1 MKSRLKH
8 YFVIL
13 VFLLASPSYGM
24 TVAEILSRV
33 RVNLKDQSVATD
45 RQQFNDTS
53 LIQYLNDGQRE
64 ANVLAWL
71 LQDIYTITL
80 VSGTREYNLPADFLS
95 TSRVLH
101 NNLKLEQTSLDQ
113 LDADSK
119 GWLAATGATP
129 QKYYLYRSTYT
140 LMGFHPKP
148 TSPTVTSVVVYYI
161 KQPVEITATT
171 ETPWNG
177 WNTLTP
183 YHSALVYYVTYRAFR
198 ALEENDLANMYYQE
212 WATSIEMMRKGIYSM
227 PDFNPGFTGKR
238 E

>member
-119 GWLAATGATP
+119 GWLAATGTTP
-129 QKYYLYRSTYT
+129 QKYYLYRATYT
-140 LMGFHPKP
+140 LIGFYPRP
-148 TSPTVTSVVVYYI
+148 LSPTVTSVLVYYI
-161 KQPVEITATT
+161 KQPQEITLTS

-177 WNTLTP
+177 WYSLTP
-183 YHSALVYYVTYRAFR
+183 YHSALVYYITYRAFR
-198 ALEENDLANMYYQE
+198 ALEENDIANSYYQE
-212 WATSIEMMRKGIYSM
+212 WATSIEIMRKGVYTM
-227 PDFNPGFTGKR
+227 PDFNPGFTGQRK
-238 E
+238 